1 MEFPFSF
8 EQIQVTNWA
17 YLSSLLMLALFFKFN
32 RFWSVRNFD
41 LILIV
46 LLAPGVLMAM
56 HGSDIHKATQKAEA
70 QKAAEKAE
78 SKVGDEKKSTGVDD
92 SEQQSTEPPT
102 EQKSTD
108 EPEVDPSREDTSKNM
123 LNSYLTG
130 GQRMMLFGHIWLFA
144 IGSIFLLRLLLDP
157 LLVRKPLLD
166 PNLSVGG
173 LVFLLCSL
181 IAFSFANVVQA
192 QALDVDGAKSALML
206 VQRNPEESEVDQL
219 HRNGPGYAIF
229 YLLPVMPTFSSGT
242 DMLESDPE
250 QQDNIVKYVTAAKT
264 LAIVGQIAIMFAL
277 IFIGNF
283 HFHNFLV
290 GVGMATIYM
299 MLPYTAVF
307 AGHVPH
313 VLPAALL
320 IWAVATYRQ
329 PGLAGLFVG
338 SAIGVSYYP
347 LFLLPLWI
355 SFYWEKGF
363 KHFLIGV
370 LFSVGCCVGSLVFV
384 SLNTADFFNRLIG
397 IFGFW
402 WPRLDGLSGVWG
414 LGWDPWFR
422 LPIVVAFIA
431 LCVSFAFWPIRKN
444 VGTLI
449 AYSAAIMVAVQF
461 WHGFGG
467 GLYVAWYMPMA
478 LAAIFRPNLNDRDAT
493 TDLSDGLL
501 GQHKRKKKSEE
512 ALTAA

>member
-46 LLAPGVLMAM
+46 LLAPGVLLAL
-56 HGSDIHKATQKAEA
+56 HGGELDQATRTADPATEVTPADNEA
-70 QKAAEKAE
+70 SEIPT
-78 SKVGDEKKSTGVDD
+78 DDD
-92 SEQQSTEPPT
+92 SESKLETKSPPT
-102 EQKSTD
+102 AQD
-108 EPEVDPSREDTSKNM
+108 A
-123 LNSYLTG
+123 LNGRFTG
-130 GQRMMLFGHIWLFA
+130 GQRMMLFGHIWLFVV
-144 IGSIFLLRLLLDP
+144 GSIFLLRLLLDP

-181 IAFSFANVVQA
+181 LAFSFANVLQA
-192 QALDVDGAKSALML
+192 KAVDMNVAGAKSALRL
-206 VQRNPEESEVDQL
+206 FQRQAGEDPDTAEVRQ
-219 HRNGPGYAIF
+219 HGPGYALF
-229 YLLPVMPTFSSGT
+229 YLLPVMPTFSSGS
-242 DMLESDPE
+242 DMLESDPD
-250 QQDNIVKYVTAAKT
+250 QQANLGNYIAAAKT
-264 LAIVGQIAIMFAL
+264 LAIVGQLAIMFAL

-290 GVGMATIYM
+290 GVGMATIYL
-299 MLPYTAVF
+299 MLPYTAVY

-320 IWAVATYRQ
+320 IWAVACYRR
-329 PGLAGLFVG
+329 PGLAGIFIG

-363 KHFLIGV
+363 KQFLIGI
-370 LFSVGCCVGSLVFV
+370 FISVGCSIGSLVFV

-402 WPRLDGLSGVWG
+402 WPRLEGLGGVWG

-431 LCVSFAFWPIRKN
+431 LCVSFALWPIRKN

-449 AYSAAIMVAVQF
+449 AYSAAVMVAVQF

-467 GLYVAWYMPMA
+467 GIYVAWYLPMT
-478 LAAIFRPNLNDRDAT
+478 LAAIFRPNLSDRNAT

-501 GQHKRKKKSEE
+501 GQRFKRS
-512 ALTAA
+512 TAVKT

>member
-46 LLAPGVLMAM
+46 LLAPGVLMVM
-56 HGSDIHKATQKAEA
+56 HGSERDRLQRQDESPLVQPQTTDTAAFLSPDGTEATTV
-70 QKAAEKAE
+70 
-78 SKVGDEKKSTGVDD
+78 VGLERTKD
-92 SEQQSTEPPT
+92 S
-102 EQKSTD
+102 
-108 EPEVDPSREDTSKNM
+108 
-123 LNSYLTG
+123 LNGKLTG
-130 GQRMMLFGHIWLFA
+130 GQRMILFGYIWMFS
-144 IGSIFLLRLLLDP
+144 IGALFLLRLLLDP

-173 LVFLLCSL
+173 LVFLACSL
-181 IAFSFANVVQA
+181 LAFSFANVVQS
-192 QALDVDGAKSALML
+192 QAMDVSGAKSALKL
-206 VQRNPEESEVDQL
+206 VQREAAGEADTVQL
-219 HRNGPGYAIF
+219 RQHGPGYALF

-242 DMLESDPE
+242 DMLESDPDE
-250 QQDNIVKYVTAAKT
+250 SENMVKYVAAAKT
-264 LAIVGQIAIMFAL
+264 LALVGQLAIMFAL

-290 GVGMATIYM
+290 GVGMATIYL
-299 MLPYTAVF
+299 MLPYTAVY

-320 IWAVATYRQ
+320 IWAVACYRQ
-329 PGLAGLFVG
+329 PGIAGLFIG
-338 SAIGVSYYP
+338 LAIGVFYYP

-363 KHFLIGV
+363 KHFLLGV
-370 LFSVGCCVGSLVFV
+370 LISVGCSIGSLVFV

-402 WPRLDGLSGVWG
+402 WPRLDGLGGVWG

-422 LPIVVAFIA
+422 LPIVVAFVA

-449 AYSAAIMVAVQF
+449 AYSAAVMVAVQF

-467 GLYVAWYMPMA
+467 GLYVAWYLPMA

-493 TDLSDGLL
+493 TDLNDGVL
-501 GQHKRKKKSEE
+501 GIRRKRNAKNKEE
-512 ALTAA
+512 VLALGED

>member
-46 LLAPGVLMAM
+46 LLAPGVLMAL
-56 HGSDIHKATQKAEA
+56 HGEELDRTTRIANSEA
-70 QKAAEKAE
+70 AAAEDE
-78 SKVGDEKKSTGVDD
+78 DVGQLPTENGADTGTD
-92 SEQQSTEPPT
+92 SDATSEVEEPPP
-102 EQKSTD
+102 ETD
-108 EPEVDPSREDTSKNM
+108 GQSEATSNARDP
-123 LNSYLTG
+123 LNGLFTG
-130 GQRMMLFGHIWLFA
+130 GQRMMLFGHIWLFS

-157 LLVRKPLLD
+157 ILVRKPLLD

-181 IAFSFANVVQA
+181 LAFSFANVLQA
-192 QALDVDGAKSALML
+192 KAVDMNVTGAKNALRL
-206 VQRNPEESEVDQL
+206 VQMQAGDDPDTAEIRQ
-219 HRNGPGYAIF
+219 HGPGYALF
-229 YLLPVMPTFSSGT
+229 YLLPVMPTFSSGS
-242 DMLESDPE
+242 DMLESDPD
-250 QQDNIVKYVTAAKT
+250 QQANLVKFVAAAKT
-264 LAIVGQIAIMFAL
+264 LAIVGQLAIMFAL

-290 GVGMATIYM
+290 GVGMATIYL
-299 MLPYTAVF
+299 MLPYTAVY

-320 IWAVATYRQ
+320 IWGVACYRK
-329 PGLAGLFVG
+329 PMLAGIFIG

-363 KHFLIGV
+363 KHFLIGI
-370 LFSVGCCVGSLVFV
+370 FISVGCSVGSLVFV

-402 WPRLDGLSGVWG
+402 WPRLDGLGGVWG

-449 AYSAAIMVAVQF
+449 AYSAAVMVAVQF

-467 GLYVAWYMPMA
+467 GLYVAWYLPLA
-478 LAAIFRPNLNDRDAT
+478 LAAIFRPNMSERDAT
-493 TDLSDGLL
+493 TDLDDGLL
-501 GQHKRKKKSEE
+501 GQRFKRKSAEK
-512 ALTAA
+512 T

>member
-46 LLAPGVLMAM
+46 LLAPGVLLVL
-56 HGSDIHKATQKAEA
+56 HGT
-70 QKAAEKAE
+70 EKDRASRQE
-78 SKVGDEKKSTGVDD
+78 SPPIVEPQADVSSAYLSADGLD
-92 SEQQSTEPPT
+92 SNVMPAP
-102 EQKSTD
+102 
-108 EPEVDPSREDTSKNM
+108 DPGQAS
-123 LNSYLTG
+123 LNGSLSG
-130 GQRMMLFGHIWLFA
+130 GQRMVLFGYIWLFVVC
-144 IGSIFLLRLLLDP
+144 GIFLLRLLLDP

-173 LVFLLCSL
+173 LVFLACSL
-181 IAFSFANVVQA
+181 LAFSFANVVQA
-192 QALDVDGAKSALML
+192 RALDVSGAKSALKL
-206 VQRNPEESEVDQL
+206 VQREAAGEEDTVQL
-219 HRNGPGYAIF
+219 RQHGPGYALF
-229 YLLPVMPTFSSGT
+229 YLLPVMPTFSSGS
-242 DMLESDPE
+242 DMMESDPE
-250 QQDNIVKYVTAAKT
+250 ESENIVKYVAAAKT
-264 LAIVGQIAIMFAL
+264 LAIVGQLAIMFAL

-290 GVGMATIYM
+290 GVGMATIYL
-299 MLPYTAVF
+299 MLPYTAVY

-320 IWAVATYRQ
+320 IWGVACYRQ
-329 PGLAGLFVG
+329 PGLAGLFIG
-338 SAIGVSYYP
+338 CAIGVSYYP

-370 LFSVGCCVGSLVFV
+370 LISVGCSIGSLVFV

-402 WPRLDGLSGVWG
+402 WPRLDGLGGVWG

-422 LPIVVAFIA
+422 LPIVVAFVA

-449 AYSAAIMVAVQF
+449 AYSAAVMVAVQF

-467 GLYVAWYMPMA
+467 GLYVAWYLPMA
-478 LAAIFRPNLNDRDAT
+478 LAAIFRPNMSERNAT
-493 TDLSDGLL
+493 TDLKDGLL
-501 GQHKRKKKSEE
+501 GIRRKRTQANDEVLALSEE
-512 ALTAA
+512 